1 MMMLKSQV
9 GRAGR
14 KKRESSGFTLI
25 ELMIVIAI
33 ISILMAIAV
42 GNYQQTIV
50 HAREAALRSDLFE
63 IRKAIQNYT
72 LDKGAAP
79 TSLDD
84 LKSAEYLREIPTD
97 PVTRQKDWITDPCD
111 TVLSADQSLGGI
123 CDVHSASDNVSPFNN
138 EPYSSF

>member
-1 MMMLKSQV
+1 MTLKSQL

-14 KKRESSGFTLI
+14 KNRGPRGFTLI

-33 ISILMAIAV
+33 ISILAAIAV
-42 GNYQQTIV
+42 GRYQQTV
-50 HAREAALRSDLFE
+50 VQAREAALRSDLFE
-63 IRKAIQNYT
+63 MRKAIQNYT
-72 LDKGAAP
+72 LDKVAAP

-97 PVTRQKDWITDPCD
+97 PMTRQKDWITDTCD

-123 CDVHSASDNVSPFNN
+123 CDVHSASDGVSPFNS